1 MSEKVEVV
9 QNRVSL
15 WQAYKQG
22 VGVGLGILTVYALAL
37 LLLGVLATRALS
49 APSTETESNQAST
62 ETESNQGGKACS
74 TWV

>member
-1 MSEKVEVV
+1 MGEKVEVV

-37 LLLGVLATRALS
+37 LLLGFLASRALAS
-49 APSTETESNQAST
+49 APSGGNEPPKNE
-62 ETESNQGGKACS
+62 GGKACS
-74 TWV
+74 TSWV